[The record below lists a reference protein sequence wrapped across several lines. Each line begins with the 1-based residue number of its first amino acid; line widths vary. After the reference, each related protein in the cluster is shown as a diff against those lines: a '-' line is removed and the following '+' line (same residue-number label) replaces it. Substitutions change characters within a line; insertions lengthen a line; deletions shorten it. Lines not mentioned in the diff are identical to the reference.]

1 MCGIFAR
8 VATEP
13 VAETLIE
20 GLKRLEY
27 RGYDSAGIATLEDGG
42 ISRVCAVGKVER
54 LEAAVRN
61 TAPHGHIGIAHTR
74 WATHGAPSE
83 RNAHPHMAP
92 GVAVVHNGIV
102 ENHRELR
109 TSLSERGAQF
119 KSETDSEVIPW
130 LISSRMQE
138 GLAPMEAI
146 RQAGDDM
153 HGSFAIAAISE
164 KEPDLLRALRR
175 GSPLAVAHGEA
186 GGLLASDP
194 NALAGL
200 AREAIMLEDGDS
212 AEISRE
218 GIQILDARGQKAM
231 RQSVRVDEHAA
242 AFQPGPYVHHMLR
255 EIHEQPEVVS
265 RILEAY
271 PSAGSI
277 LGALSF
283 DFRRVNRV
291 TLVACGTSYYAACLA
306 RRWFQEIAGI
316 HAEVAIASEYRYE
329 PLASWQPGEVAIV
342 ISQSG
347 ETADTVGAMQRLKS
361 RSIPVLAL
369 VNQPASTIG
378 READCMLPLLAGPE
392 IGVAST
398 KAFTAQLTVLAQ
410 VVLAAAQR
418 RGQPG
423 IGLLGASLHKVVDS
437 IKALLHNEP
446 AVMDVAERIQQ
457 AQSAVFVGR
466 GSLFPVAM
474 EGALKLK
481 EISYIHAEGF
491 AAGELKHGPIALIDS
506 QTPVIALASSGP
518 LYEKT
523 ASNIREIAARGGR
536 IVLVGDRTALLGLS
550 DVSMQAL
557 TVPHCGEFVQPIL
570 STIPLQL
577 LAYHVAVLRGLD
589 VDRPRNLAKSVTV
602 E

>member
-1 MCGIFAR
+1 
-8 VATEP
+8 
-13 VAETLIE
+13 
-20 GLKRLEY
+20 
-27 RGYDSAGIATLEDGG
+27 
-42 ISRVCAVGKVER
+42 
-54 LEAAVRN
+54 
-61 TAPHGHIGIAHTR
+61 
-74 WATHGAPSE
+74 
-83 RNAHPHMAP
+83 
-92 GVAVVHNGIV
+92 
-102 ENHRELR
+102 
-109 TSLSERGAQF
+109 
-119 KSETDSEVIPW
+119 
-130 LISSRMQE
+130 MQ
-138 GLAPMEAI
+138 
-146 RQAGDDM
+146 
-153 HGSFAIAAISE
+153 GSFAIAAISE
-164 KEPDLLRALRR
+164 REPDVLRALRR

-194 NALAGL
+194 NALAGF
-200 AREAIMLEDGDS
+200 AREALMLEDGDS
-212 AEISRE
+212 AEISRD
-218 GIQILDARGQKAM
+218 GIQILDSRGQKAL
-231 RQSVRVDEHAA
+231 RQSVKVDEYGL

-255 EIHEQPEVVS
+255 EIHEQPDVVS
-265 RILEAY
+265 RILEHY
-271 PSAGSI
+271 PTAGSI

-283 DFRRVNRV
+283 DFRRVSRV

-329 PLASWQPGEVAIV
+329 PLASWQPGEIAIV

-347 ETADTVGAMQRLKS
+347 ETADTVGAMQRLKG
-361 RSIPVLAL
+361 RGIPVLAL

-378 READCMLPLLAGPE
+378 REANCILPLLAGPE

-410 VVLAAAQR
+410 LVLAAAQR
-418 RGQPG
+418 RGQAG
-423 IGLLGASLHKVVDS
+423 LGLLVSSLHKLVDS

-446 AVMDVAERIQQ
+446 AVMDVAQRIQN
-457 AQSAVFVGR
+457 AHSAVFVGR
-466 GSLFPVAM
+466 GPLFPVAM

-536 IVLVGDRTALLGLS
+536 IVLVGDRTALLGLA